1 MSQTVEGSE
10 LYHQPSLLPESRR
23 PSIVVWMSFLAVG
36 ALLVWAYFAPLE
48 EIAAGNGKIIP
59 SSRAQMIQ
67 SLEGGILSELLVQ
80 EGDIVEGGQKL
91 AVLDDTRFRASYGEL
106 DSKILS
112 LEAAAAR
119 LRSQMNGTDLV
130 FPESVKAE
138 KDLMDREQR
147 LFDSQRDT
155 LNANLSSLKESYA
168 LTSRELKLTEPLVAK
183 GAASEVEVIRLRQQV
198 VELDRKMKEL
208 ENQFQV
214 TARESYSKTMAEL
227 DSQVKLNVGRMD
239 QLARTIITAPVR
251 GIVKDIDVTTVGGVI
266 APGGTIMEI
275 VPIEEQL
282 VVEARVNPRDIA
294 FIRPGMVAAV
304 KLTAYDY
311 SIYGGLWGKVER
323 ISPDTLVDEVDKRI
337 IYYRVY
343 VKTDNSSLK
352 TPDGIEHPIIPGMV
366 ASVEFRTGTKT
377 VLEYLIKPLNK
388 MGEALRER

>member
-130 FPESVKAE
+130 FPDSVKGE

>member
-1 MSQTVEGSE
+1 MSRTVEGSE
-10 LYHQPSLLPESRR
+10 LYHQPSLVPESSR
-23 PSIVVWMSFLAVG
+23 PSIVVWMSLVAVG

-59 SSRAQMIQ
+59 SSRAQVIQ
-67 SLEGGILSELLVQ
+67 SLEGGILSELLVH
-80 EGDIVEGGQKL
+80 EGDIVDAGQKL

-119 LRSQMNGTDLV
+119 LRAQMNGGELI

-138 KDLMDREQR
+138 KDLMAREQS

-155 LNANLSSLKESYA
+155 LNANLSSLKETYA
-168 LTSRELKLTEPLVAK
+168 LTSRELKLTQPLVAK

-198 VELDRKMKEL
+198 VELERKIKEL

-214 TARESYSKTMAEL
+214 TARESYTKTMAEL

-251 GIVKDIDVTTVGGVI
+251 GIVKDIDVTTVGGVL

-323 ISPDTLVDEVDKRI
+323 ISPDTLIDEVDKRI

-343 VKTDNSSLK
+343 VKTDHSSLK
-352 TPDGIEHPIIPGMV
+352 TPDGVEHPIIPGMV
-366 ASVEFRTGTKT
+366 ASVEFRTGSKT

>member
-1 MSQTVEGSE
+1 MSQTVEGSD

-23 PSIVVWMSFLAVG
+23 PSIVVWMSFVAVG
-36 ALLVWAYFAPLE
+36 ALLLWAYFAPLE

-67 SLEGGILSELLVQ
+67 SLEGGILSELQVQ
-80 EGDIVEGGQKL
+80 EGDIVEKGQKL

-119 LRSQMNGTDLV
+119 LRTQMNGGELI

-323 ISPDTLVDEVDKRI
+323 ISPDTLVDEIDKRI

-377 VLEYLIKPLNK
+377 VLQYLIKPLNK

>member
-1 MSQTVEGSE
+1 MSQTVEGSD

-23 PSIVVWMSFLAVG
+23 PSIVVWMSFVAVG
-36 ALLVWAYFAPLE
+36 ALLLWAYFAPLE

-67 SLEGGILSELLVQ
+67 SLEGGILSELQVQ
-80 EGDIVEGGQKL
+80 EGDIVEKGQRL

-119 LRSQMNGTDLV
+119 LRSQMNGGELI
-130 FPESVKAE
+130 FPESVKGE

-155 LNANLSSLKESYA
+155 LNANLSSLKESFA

-183 GAASEVEVIRLRQQV
+183 GAASEVEVIRLRQQM

-323 ISPDTLVDEVDKRI
+323 ISPDTLVDEIDKRI

-352 TPDGIEHPIIPGMV
+352 TPDGVEHPIIPGMV

-377 VLEYLIKPLNK
+377 VLQYLVKPLNK

>member
-1 MSQTVEGSE
+1 MSQTVEGSD

-23 PSIVVWMSFLAVG
+23 PSIVVWMSFVAVG
-36 ALLVWAYFAPLE
+36 ALLLWAYFAPLE

-67 SLEGGILSELLVQ
+67 SLEGGILSELQVQ
-80 EGDIVEGGQKL
+80 EGDIVEKGQKL

-119 LRSQMNGTDLV
+119 LRSQMNGGELI
-130 FPESVKAE
+130 FPESVKGE

-155 LNANLSSLKESYA
+155 LNANLSSLKESFA

>member
-130 FPESVKAE
+130 FPESVKGE

>member
-23 PSIVVWMSFLAVG
+23 PSIVVWMSFIAVG
-36 ALLVWAYFAPLE
+36 ALLLWAYFAPLE

-155 LNANLSSLKESYA
+155 LNANLSSLKESFA

>member
-80 EGDIVEGGQKL
+80 EGDIVETGQKL

-130 FPESVKAE
+130 FPDSVKGE

>member
-1 MSQTVEGSE
+1 MSQTVEGSD

-23 PSIVVWMSFLAVG
+23 PSIVVWMSFVAVG
-36 ALLVWAYFAPLE
+36 ALLLWAYFAPLE

-67 SLEGGILSELLVQ
+67 SLEGGILSELQVQ
-80 EGDIVEGGQKL
+80 EGDIVEKGQKL

-119 LRSQMNGTDLV
+119 LRSQMNGGELI

-155 LNANLSSLKESYA
+155 LNANLSSLKESFA

-323 ISPDTLVDEVDKRI
+323 ISPDTLVDEIDKRI

-377 VLEYLIKPLNK
+377 VLQYLVKPLNK

>member
-23 PSIVVWMSFLAVG
+23 PSIVVWMSFIAVG
-36 ALLVWAYFAPLE
+36 ALLLWAYFAPLE

>member
-1 MSQTVEGSE
+1 MSQTVEGSD

-23 PSIVVWMSFLAVG
+23 PSIVVWMSFVAVG
-36 ALLVWAYFAPLE
+36 ALLLWAYFAPLE

-67 SLEGGILSELLVQ
+67 SLEGGLLSELQVQ
-80 EGDIVEGGQKL
+80 EGDIVEKGQKL

-119 LRSQMNGTDLV
+119 LRSQMNGGELI
-130 FPESVKAE
+130 FPESVKGE

-155 LNANLSSLKESYA
+155 LNANLSSLKESFA

>member
-1 MSQTVEGSE
+1 
-10 LYHQPSLLPESRR
+10 
-23 PSIVVWMSFLAVG
+23 
-36 ALLVWAYFAPLE
+36 
-48 EIAAGNGKIIP
+48 
-59 SSRAQMIQ
+59 
-67 SLEGGILSELLVQ
+67 LSELQVQ
-80 EGDIVEGGQKL
+80 EGDIVEKGQKL

-119 LRSQMNGTDLV
+119 LRSQMNGGELI
-130 FPESVKAE
+130 FPESVKGE

-155 LNANLSSLKESYA
+155 LNANLSSLKESFA

>member
-155 LNANLSSLKESYA
+155 LNANLSSLKESFA

>member
-119 LRSQMNGTDLV
+119 LHSQMNGTDLV
-130 FPESVKAE
+130 FPDSVKGE

>member
-1 MSQTVEGSE
+1 MSQTVEGSD

-67 SLEGGILSELLVQ
+67 SLEGGILSELLVH
-80 EGDIVEGGQKL
+80 EGDIVERGQKL

-130 FPESVKAE
+130 FPESVKTE

-251 GIVKDIDVTTVGGVI
+251 GIVKDIDVTTVGGVL

-377 VLEYLIKPLNK
+377 VLQYLVKPLNK